1 MDNIKDLYDLCETI
15 SKEIGEANDKIR
27 NSGGKLTAG
36 DIDYVDKLTH
46 ALKSIKTTIA
56 MMESEGSYADG
67 MNDYT
72 RNGGSYRYSYA
83 RGRNVRRDNMG
94 RYSNGYSRDSMVE
107 KLHELM
113 EDAPNDQ
120 IRQDIQ
126 RLISK
131 AENL

>member
-1 MDNIKDLYDLCETI
+1 MDYIKDWYDLCETI

-56 MMESEGSYADG
+56 MMESEGSYGDG
-67 MNDYT
+67 MNYS
-72 RNGGSYRYSYA
+72 RNGGSYRYSYN
-83 RGRNVRRDNMG
+83 GRNYRRDG
-94 RYSNGYSRDSMVE
+94 RYSNGYSRAGDMVS

-113 EDAPNDQ
+113 DDAPNDQ

>member
-1 MDNIKDLYDLCETI
+1 MDYIKDLYDLCETI

-27 NSGGKLTAG
+27 KAGGKLSAG
-36 DIDYVDKLTH
+36 DADYIDKLTH
-46 ALKSIKTTIA
+46 TLKSLKTTIV

-67 MNDYT
+67 MNYS

-83 RGRNVRRDNMG
+83 RGRNARRDNMG
-94 RYSNGYSRDSMVE
+94 RYSNVYSRGSMVE